1 MDAMRR
7 AAAYGLIL
15 LAAYA
20 APALA
25 RAPQSDAGGRIVLFF
40 LSGATTTA
48 RTQQGYLGI
57 DIRDVTD
64 DQLATLKLKEAR
76 GAEIVLV
83 DHDAP
88 AGKAGLREHDVV
100 LQLNGQPIEGQE
112 QLRRILHESPPGRA
126 IQLVI
131 SRDGQQITVTTQ
143 MSTREEVDRLAW
155 EQHLTA
161 ADPQA
166 PQALAPENTDPVS
179 PSPTISPA
187 ARTGNSFIGTLLMSP
202 SYTGA
207 MLEQMSTQLADF
219 FGVSSGIGLL
229 VRSVEPNSP
238 AAVAGMRAGD
248 VVLRANANP
257 VASNGDWA
265 RAIKNCHGQPISI
278 VIMRDKQE
286 HTLSLRP
293 DSKKR

>member
-1 MDAMRR
+1 MRR

-15 LAAYA
+15 LAASA
-20 APALA
+20 APAVA
-25 RAPQSDAGGRIVLFF
+25 RAQQGNAGGRVVLFF
-40 LSGATTTA
+40 LNGVSNPA

-57 DIRDVTD
+57 DIRDVTE
-64 DQLATLKLKEAR
+64 DQLPALKLKEAH

-88 AGKAGLREHDVV
+88 AGKAGLHEHDVI
-100 LQLNGQPIEGQE
+100 LQLNGQVIESQD
-112 QLRRILHESPPGRA
+112 QLRRMLHESPPGKA

-161 ADPQA
+161 SDPQA
-166 PQALAPENTDPVS
+166 PQASAPENPDSMS
-179 PSPTISPA
+179 PSSPTLSPA
-187 ARTGNSFIGTLLMSP
+187 SHTGNRFIGALLMSP

-238 AAVAGMRAGD
+238 AALAGMRAGD
-248 VVLRANANP
+248 VVLRAD
-257 VASNGDWA
+257 ASPIASTSDWA
-265 RAIKNCHGQPISI
+265 RAIKNCHGQPLAI

-286 HTLSLRP
+286 HTLSLLP
-293 DSKKR
+293 DSKRR